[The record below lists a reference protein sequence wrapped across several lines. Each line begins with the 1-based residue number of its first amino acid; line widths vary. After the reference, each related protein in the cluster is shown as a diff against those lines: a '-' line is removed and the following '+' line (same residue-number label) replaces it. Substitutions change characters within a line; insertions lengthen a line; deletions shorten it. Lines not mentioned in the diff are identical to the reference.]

1 MSALPVDPAANLV
14 ALVRCRSVTPQDAG
28 ALDALQSMLAPL
40 GFETWRPTFSEDG
53 TADVEN
59 LLARRGTEG
68 PHLCFA
74 GHTDVVPPGDES
86 RWRHGPFSGEIAE
99 GELYGRGTVDMKGG
113 IACFVAALARLEA
126 RGALPRGRISLL
138 VTGDEEGPAINGT
151 AKLLTFAEARGER
164 YDACLVGEPTNP
176 ERLGDMMK
184 IGRRGSLSGT
194 VTLKGTQGHVAY
206 PHLADNPARRLA
218 PVLAALLD
226 TPLDAGTEAFQ
237 PSNLEV
243 TSVDTGN
250 GATNVVPAAI
260 TLAFNIRFNDRWT
273 AETLRAEVVRRIE
286 AALGGEEASGVHALA
301 WREPPSDAFRTA
313 PGPLT
318 AELGQAIEAV
328 TGRRPEL
335 STSGGT
341 SDARF
346 IKNHCPV
353 VEFGLVGKT
362 MHMANERVALS
373 DLETLTAIYETFVA
387 RWFAAQS

>member
-14 ALVRCRSVTPQDAG
+14 ALLRCRSVTPQDAG
-28 ALDALQSMLAPL
+28 ALGALESMLAPL
-40 GFETWRPTFSEDG
+40 GFETLRPTFSDES

-59 LLARRGTEG
+59 LLARRGNHG

-86 RWRHGPFSGEIAE
+86 QWRHGPFAGEIAE
-99 GELYGRGTVDMKGG
+99 GELYGRGAVDMKGG
-113 IACFVAALARLEA
+113 IACFVAALARLEE
-126 RGALPRGRISLL
+126 RGAMPQGRISFL

-151 AKLLTFAEARGER
+151 VKLLAFAEARGER

-176 ERLGDMMK
+176 DRLGDMMK

-194 VTLKGTQGHVAY
+194 VTLRGTQGHVAY

-218 PVLAALLD
+218 PVLSALLD
-226 TPLDAGTEAFQ
+226 TPLDEGTQAFQ

-250 GATNVVPAAI
+250 GATNVIPAGI
-260 TLAFNIRFNDRWT
+260 TIAFNIRFNDRWT

-286 AALGGEEASGVHALA
+286 AVLGVVDGPGTYAVA
-301 WREPPSDAFRTA
+301 WREPPSDVFRTE

-318 AELGQAIEAV
+318 AELAGAIEAV

-362 MHMANERVALS
+362 MHMTNERVALS